1 MTPNNIYVQGSY
13 IDIHDNEN
21 VYLSVDK
28 GEVHLQNT
36 ISANNPAEMPS
47 AEIPAEL
54 HTEEAGKLLALFT
67 EAGMLTTNWQPVAG
81 REGDTGI
88 VLGRTPGHKASV
100 ATLRS
105 AVGSETRLAAQSME
119 QGARPEQNGGLP
131 EKAEIHNP
139 MNTNVLT

>member
-47 AEIPAEL
+47 PEIPAEL

-67 EAGMLTTNWQPVAG
+67 EDHQLATRRPVAG

-119 QGARPEQNGGLP
+119 QGARPEQNGCLP